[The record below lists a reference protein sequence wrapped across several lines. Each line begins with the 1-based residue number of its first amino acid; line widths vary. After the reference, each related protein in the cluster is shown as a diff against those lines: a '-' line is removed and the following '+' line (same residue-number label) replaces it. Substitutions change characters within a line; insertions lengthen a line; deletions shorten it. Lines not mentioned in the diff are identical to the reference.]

1 MAANTVFKDPTVYTY
16 ASPRTGDPAFASTYN
31 QVVKNTFRIANRIDL
46 VPKLPFPPVYEH
58 VLAPFELNPIQL
70 LPMPPRILVRSELA
84 CEHSLNS
91 YLYLMSLNSGGTV
104 LPLDAACAP

>member
-1 MAANTVFKDPTVYTY
+1 VAANTVYKNPTVYTF
-16 ASPRTGDPAFASTYN
+16 ASPRAGDPAFASTYN
-31 QVVKNTFRIANRIDL
+31 QVVKNTFRFANRIDL

-58 VLAPFELNPIQL
+58 VLAPFDLNPIQF
-70 LPMPPRILVRSELA
+70 LPMPPKILVRSDLA

-91 YLYLMSLNSGGTV
+91 YLYLMSLNSGGSV